1 MKSVLKLIL
10 MAALLGLTAGQLA
23 SALETEPACA
33 IFVNQSTDWGPI
45 TKSVPKFDPSL
56 GILTEVRLTGDA
68 CGYQSFKLDSEDTRP
83 QCWTVKTSGVL
94 STSMPVGPNLILNL
108 PETGE
113 RTRDFCL
120 PADNDGNADF
130 IGTDSYADVIT
141 DCSDAQRTFTGAE
154 LSAWIGPGTV
164 DFTANSDATTLVE
177 GSANFDQ
184 RVRTFTNQT
193 ICVVY
198 VYEPFFCINGTKIN
212 DCTDEGLEGWTIT
225 LLDDAGALI
234 DTKTT
239 DANGDYSFCELVAGD
254 YQVCEELEDNWNAEG
269 PTCIDVTLVDS
280 DVIDIDFRNSPVL
293 CIEGYKLNNCTG
305 EGLDG
310 WTINLKDSTG
320 VVIDTEITDA
330 DGKYLFCGLEAYGTY
345 TVCEESM
352 DGWVPAGE
360 ECIDVTLVCE
370 NATDV
375 NFENDPL
382 LCING
387 TKINDC
393 NDLGLAGWTIKLYSE
408 YGLEMGTRTTDANG
422 DYSFCGLAPGDYNV
436 CEVPM
441 AGWEPVGDE
450 CIDVALGCENSE
462 DNDFRNAPLLCING
476 TKINDY
482 DDQGLEGWTIKLYSE
497 SGLEMGTR
505 TTDANGD
512 YSFCGLLPG
521 SYRVCEILQPNWV
534 PVGNEC
540 IDVTLECEDSNG
552 NDFRN
557 APAQK
562 EVCETIWANW
572 GDDGT
577 CLIPDCANNW
587 GWYTMAS
594 LEDLKDGITSDVW
607 AAAGQC
613 DLDKG
618 FKAGT
623 VTVTLNDEGDI
634 VLDFD
639 INDNCDLEEWHL
651 WVNDKTLCPHRGFS
665 KWYKGMEDYTVIDI
679 GKLTDVGKDGVF
691 VAVHGGV
698 CCMCPMEGC
707 NSY

>member
-1 MKSVLKLIL
+1 M
-10 MAALLGLTAGQLA
+10 
-23 SALETEPACA
+23 
-33 IFVNQSTDWGPI
+33 
-45 TKSVPKFDPSL
+45 
-56 GILTEVRLTGDA
+56 
-68 CGYQSFKLDSEDTRP
+68 
-83 QCWTVKTSGVL
+83 
-94 STSMPVGPNLILNL
+94 
-108 PETGE
+108 
-113 RTRDFCL
+113 
-120 PADNDGNADF
+120 
-130 IGTDSYADVIT
+130 
-141 DCSDAQRTFTGAE
+141 
-154 LSAWIGPGTV
+154 
-164 DFTANSDATTLVE
+164 
-177 GSANFDQ
+177 
-184 RVRTFTNQT
+184 
-193 ICVVY
+193 
-198 VYEPFFCINGTKIN
+198 
-212 DCTDEGLEGWTIT
+212 
-225 LLDDAGALI
+225 
-234 DTKTT
+234 
-239 DANGDYSFCELVAGD
+239 
-254 YQVCEELEDNWNAEG
+254 
-269 PTCIDVTLVDS
+269 
-280 DVIDIDFRNSPVL
+280 
-293 CIEGYKLNNCTG
+293 
-305 EGLDG
+305 
-310 WTINLKDSTG
+310 
-320 VVIDTEITDA
+320 
-330 DGKYLFCGLEAYGTY
+330 
-345 TVCEESM
+345 
-352 DGWVPAGE
+352 
-360 ECIDVTLVCE
+360 
-370 NATDV
+370 

-408 YGLEMGTRTTDANG
+408 Y
-422 DYSFCGLAPGDYNV
+422 
-436 CEVPM
+436 
-441 AGWEPVGDE
+441 
-450 CIDVALGCENSE
+450 
-462 DNDFRNAPLLCING
+462 
-476 TKINDY
+476 
-482 DDQGLEGWTIKLYSE
+482 
-497 SGLEMGTR
+497 GLEMGTR